1 VSVRPLTDEELQ
13 DWLEEVRWI
22 WAKTYAKTHPH
33 HYCLKRQQDP
43 RRFER
48 AVLAIW
54 QRGYDRRYL
63 GRLWRSLDV
72 GPRHYCWI
80 HTDPREA
87 EQMGIEELLK
97 ITILVNRAEL
107 PQDRVL

>member
-1 VSVRPLTDEELQ
+1 MKPRPLTDAEMVEWMG
-13 DWLEEVRWI
+13 DVRWI
-22 WAKTYAKTHPH
+22 YASTMPRHPH

-72 GPRHYCWI
+72 GPRAYVWI
-80 HTDPREA
+80 HTPPDEA
-87 EQMGIEELLK
+87 EQMGLEKLLRT
-97 ITILVNRAEL
+97 TILVNRAGY
-107 PQDRVL
+107 PQDRLL